1 MSLWNKRRS
10 DASIEREV
18 RRNRPEARPEF
29 VAMMSTK
36 LAGGRAAATRPRV
49 AIALAAT
56 ALLAIAFVALGGIS
70 YAAGGAT
77 SAASTLS
84 STFTLSSSATTA
96 DSPAS
101 DQYGIGPCD
110 LGYPDS
116 SHNPRSSVVFNEST
130 VLRGFSIVGTAGTP
144 GVAAWYS
151 DEHALLLGIEPP
163 NVTDMYPAPGEPPA
177 ILDAATKTA
186 RAHNPQVGNLAA
198 ADPSGRPFFPAAF
211 VTKITPPNQTGRQGD
226 WQQQNDNNNAQP
238 PQDLF
243 GTWKHATGSGLNIGS
258 QNDPPAN
265 NTFGPGADTP
275 PSGLSYEK
283 FRTEVRWDLF
293 SLKDQNGQAVTA
305 HNAYRVEFMV
315 HDGDQNKSGGDVG
328 VACVNITIP

>member
-1 MSLWNKRRS
+1 MSFWNRRRT

-29 VAMMSTK
+29 VAMITGR
-36 LAGGRAAATRPRV
+36 LTGGRRPSRPRLV
-49 AIALAAT
+49 AALAAT
-56 ALLAIAFVALGGIS
+56 ALLVIALVALGGIS
-70 YAAGGAT
+70 YAAGGAG
-77 SAASTLS
+77 SAVESLSNTLSLS
-84 STFTLSSSATTA
+84 STSSVAS

-101 DQYGIGPCD
+101 DQYGLGPCT

-130 VLRGFSIVGTAGTP
+130 VLRGFSIVGTAGAP

-163 NVTDMYPAPGEPPA
+163 NVTDMTEAPS
-177 ILDAATKTA
+177 IQDAATKTA
-186 RAHNPQVGNLAA
+186 KAHDPQVGSLTA

-226 WQQQNDNNNAQP
+226 WQQVNDNTTAQP

-265 NTFGPGADTP
+265 NSFGPGADAP
-275 PSGLSYEK
+275 PSGLNYEK

-293 SLKDQNGQAVTA
+293 SLVDQNGDPITA

-328 VACVNITIP
+328 VACANITIP